1 MTRTGGGQP
10 GFVGLARRTRQALG
24 LPEFL
29 PAHRTEVALHA
40 CHLLAAEWEAACAD
54 ERLIDFVVGVVEAVD
69 EFVAAA
75 ESSFTLPPD
84 LVERAEAEAA
94 SWLVDFL
101 ADGGGAPDRDL
112 LVKLSE
118 PLRTGEDEQSIE
130 ALLFVLARQVS
141 RALAREMAARVGPL
155 GRSTSSR
162 T

>member
-1 MTRTGGGQP
+1 MTTRSGGQP
-10 GFVGLARRTRQALG
+10 GFVGLSRPTRQALG

-29 PAHRTEVALHA
+29 PAHRTEVALNA
-40 CHLLAAEWEAACAD
+40 CRLLAGEWEAACAD

-69 EFVAAA
+69 EFVATA
-75 ESSFTLPPD
+75 ESTATLPPD

-101 ADGGGAPDRDL
+101 ADGGGPPDRDL

-118 PLRTGEDEQSIE
+118 PEPTGEQDEPIDV
-130 ALLFVLARQVS
+130 LLFVLARQVS
-141 RALAREMAARVGPL
+141 RALARAIAFRFRPAGW
-155 GRSTSSR
+155 SASSR

>member
-1 MTRTGGGQP
+1 MTTRSGGQP

-24 LPEFL
+24 LAEFL

-40 CHLLAAEWEAACAD
+40 CHLLAGEWEAACAD

-69 EFVAAA
+69 EFVASA
-75 ESSFTLPPD
+75 ESNATLPPD
-84 LVERAEAEAA
+84 LAARAEAEAA

-112 LVKLSE
+112 LVKLLQSASA
-118 PLRTGEDEQSIE
+118 GETDQPID

-141 RALAREMAARVGPL
+141 RALARAMAARAGTV

-162 T
+162 I

>member
-40 CHLLAAEWEAACAD
+40 CRLLDGEWEAACAD
-54 ERLIDFVVGVVEAVD
+54 ERLIDFVVGVVESVD

-75 ESSFTLPPD
+75 ESSSTLPPD

-118 PLRTGEDEQSIE
+118 PLPAGEADESIE

-141 RALAREMAARVGPL
+141 RALAREMAARVGPM